1 MIVRPQLP
9 QRRRNGINARYQ
21 RLDPALLTLRRVA

>member
-9 QRRRNGINARYQ
+9 QRRRNSIDARHQ
-21 RLDPALLTLRRVA
+21 RLDAALLTLRSIA